1 MKNTISA
8 PSLCNLTTL
17 RSKRTLNVN
26 VWAVW
31 TTDTIKLFL
40 LLLHAVTT
48 AQQPENLSFE
58 FCSASDWI
66 YCNVDIYKRV
76 STSVFATTELLYLD
90 MWMGIHKS
98 EKTHCCGDGQIPS
111 EKKKIASWWL
121 SRGRRR
127 THTESRLT
135 GSSEM
140 KAVFYFFF
148 LRGYRKK
155 LQSGAVARKRAAF
168 GEVNRRRSATAAISF
183 KLPRGFVSV
192 RPQLGSPSSHRGS
205 AFSVPGTSGLVIGG
219 RWRVHGKT
227 YFGKAQGNHSLPSPL
242 AFSAVIVDP
251 AILTLTL
258 IS

>member
-1 MKNTISA
+1 
-8 PSLCNLTTL
+8 
-17 RSKRTLNVN
+17 
-26 VWAVW
+26 
-31 TTDTIKLFL
+31 
-40 LLLHAVTT
+40 
-48 AQQPENLSFE
+48 
-58 FCSASDWI
+58 
-66 YCNVDIYKRV
+66 
-76 STSVFATTELLYLD
+76 

-111 EKKKIASWWL
+111 EKKKLLLDGL
-121 SRGRRR
+121 SRGPRC

-140 KAVFYFFF
+140 KAIFFFCFF

-168 GEVNRRRSATAAISF
+168 GEVNRRRSATAAIGF
-183 KLPRGFVSV
+183 KLPHGFVSV
-192 RPQLGSPSSHRGS
+192 RPQLWSPSSHRGS

-219 RWRVHGKT
+219 RRRVHGKT
-227 YFGKAQGNHSLPSPL
+227 YFGKARGNHSLPSPL

-258 IS
+258 ISLAPCATTVVIKCTATSDTARGKRKPWMHWELGFRCSNCLLLAC